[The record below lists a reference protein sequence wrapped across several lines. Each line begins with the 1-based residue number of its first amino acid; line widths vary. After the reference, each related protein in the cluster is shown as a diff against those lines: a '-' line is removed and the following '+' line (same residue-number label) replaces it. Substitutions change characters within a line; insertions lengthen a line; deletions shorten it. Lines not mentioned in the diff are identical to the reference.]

1 MAYKAHEIAEGN
13 KVKRYWIVDK
23 YTSPYQKKIKPN
35 LTNNELMIS
44 FLHTKDCHLETTCI
58 NLLLGKKNINLST
71 YCEHLKE
78 YSIKENNS
86 FNQLLCNYKGNVEG
100 KFYDVTW
107 DASFMYPM
115 LEMAGSNIKFMNYP
129 LYWYNIGNPINGL

>member
-1 MAYKAHEIAEGN
+1 MAYREHEIAEGN

-23 YTSPYQKKIKPN
+23 HTSPYQKKIKPN

-44 FLHTKDCHLETTCI
+44 FLYTKDCLLGTTCI
-58 NLLLGKKNINLST
+58 NLLLGNNNINLST
-71 YCEHLKE
+71 FCEHLKE

-100 KFYDVTW
+100 KIYDVT
-107 DASFMYPM
+107 A
-115 LEMAGSNIKFMNYP
+115 LLTIGCQNY
-129 LYWYNIGNPINGL
+129 